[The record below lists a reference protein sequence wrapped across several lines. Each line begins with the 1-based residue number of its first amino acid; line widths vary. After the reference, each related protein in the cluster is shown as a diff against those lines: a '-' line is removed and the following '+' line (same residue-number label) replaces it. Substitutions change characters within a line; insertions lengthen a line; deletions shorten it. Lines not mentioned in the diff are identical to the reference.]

1 MPARLTIEDMCKL
14 ATVRG
19 GKCLSLEYIGSK
31 TKLQWQCAK
40 GHTWQATP
48 SSVKTKTWCPDCAGV
63 VRLTIDQ
70 MRKTAKVR
78 DGECLSQK
86 YLGALVKLEWLCSA
100 GHKWWATPSSVKN
113 GTWCLICSGKAPLT
127 IEELQVI
134 AKDRGG
140 ECLSPK
146 IVNART
152 NLKWRCAEG
161 HTWLATP
168 SSVKNGTWCLI
179 CSGKAPLTIEELQ
192 VIAQKRG
199 GECLSPKIVN
209 ARTNL
214 KWRCAEGHTWLAT
227 PSSVKNGTWCLICS
241 GKAPFTIEELQ
252 VIAQKRGG
260 ECLSKKYSYNKN
272 LQWKCTEGHTW
283 LATAKSVRSGR
294 WCKICQNKLGGEKQ
308 RLKRDEFLSRAL
320 ATHESLYE
328 YDLTTFKGRL
338 KQIDIMCKVH
348 GKFSQKAQDHL
359 SGNGCPFCFTKGE
372 GELKKIIEGL
382 GLVFETQKRIKKR
395 RYDFYLCD
403 HHLLIERDGEQHY
416 RRGVGRFRGFTKTKG
431 DRRRKN

>member
-31 TKLQWQCAK
+31 AKLQWQCAK

-100 GHKWWATPSSVKN
+100 GHKWWATPNSVKN
-113 GTWCLICSGKAPLT
+113 GTWCLICSGKAPIT
-127 IEELQVI
+127 IEELQII
-134 AKDRGG
+134 AQNKGG
-140 ECLSPK
+140 EFLSPK
-146 IVNART
+146 IVNSKT
-152 NLKWRCAEG
+152 NLKWKCAKG

-168 SSVKNGTWCLI
+168 NSVKNGTWCLI
-179 CSGKAPLTIEELQ
+179 CSG
-192 VIAQKRG
+192 
-199 GECLSPKIVN
+199 N
-209 ARTNL
+209 
-214 KWRCAEGHTWLAT
+214 
-227 PSSVKNGTWCLICS
+227 
-241 GKAPFTIEELQ
+241 APFTIEELQ
-252 VIAQKRGG
+252 VIAKDRGG

-328 YDLTTFKGRL
+328 FDLTTFKGRL

-416 RRGVGRFRGFTKTKG
+416 REAWEGSEGLLKQKEIDAEKTKLALDHG
-431 DRRRKN
+431 YKIARIPYWVKNKDEILIELDNIFAGNPTFPLIPDIEQSKVKPKPNGC

>member
-100 GHKWWATPSSVKN
+100 GHKWW
-113 GTWCLICSGKAPLT
+113 
-127 IEELQVI
+127 
-134 AKDRGG
+134 
-140 ECLSPK
+140 
-146 IVNART
+146 
-152 NLKWRCAEG
+152 
-161 HTWLATP
+161 
-168 SSVKNGTWCLI
+168 
-179 CSGKAPLTIEELQ
+179 
-192 VIAQKRG
+192 
-199 GECLSPKIVN
+199 
-209 ARTNL
+209 
-214 KWRCAEGHTWLAT
+214 AT

-416 RRGVGRFRGFTKTKG
+416 REAWEGSEGLLKQKEIDAEKTKLALDHG
-431 DRRRKN
+431 YKIARIPYWVKNKDEILIELDNIFAGNPTFPLIPDIEQSKVKPKPNGC